1 MSLVACTDKKRKHR
15 ISALPWL
22 PTIIA
27 HIIAILIWIV
37 CFVSDSVVW
46 LPAVFTTVLYYFLYC
61 FRVEETRPLVKMSNW
76 IVVPSILLMIL
87 GDLASYVYCFYMY
100 ANPNSVIG
108 GQQAIIA
115 LVAIGIYILL
125 PISIVLRIIVFT
137 KALKKS

>member
-15 ISALPWL
+15 VSASPWL
-22 PTIIA
+22 PTIIT
-27 HIIAILIWIV
+27 HIIAILMWIV

-46 LPAVFTTVLYYFLYC
+46 LPLIFTVIYYIFYC
-61 FRVEETRPLVKMSNW
+61 FCIAKMKPLAKISNW

-87 GDLASYVYCFYMY
+87 GDLALYIYCFYMY